1 MHRKTV
7 LDNRRTSLSVQVA
20 VAVPVAVA
28 VAAVLIAFIGASF
41 ATFTAYQFSALVHL
55 TEQINLAGRL
65 HVLSQ
70 HAALPLLT
78 STKN

>member
-7 LDNRRTSLSVQVA
+7 LDNRRTSLRFQV
-20 VAVPVAVA
+20 VA
-28 VAAVLIAFIGASF
+28 AAVLIAFIGASL

-65 HVLSQ
+65 HMRSQ
-70 HAALPLLT
+70 HAALPHLT
-78 STKN
+78 FTKN